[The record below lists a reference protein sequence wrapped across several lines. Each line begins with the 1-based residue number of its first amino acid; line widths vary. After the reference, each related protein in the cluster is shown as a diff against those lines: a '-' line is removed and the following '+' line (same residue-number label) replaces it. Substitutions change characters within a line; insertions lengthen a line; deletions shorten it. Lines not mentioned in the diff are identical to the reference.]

1 MSKKK
6 KWLVSILAVILVVCV
21 GIGLFGKRTY
31 YRLYNGDRITI
42 NLYVTINGEKVSTEN
57 EKFKIEDIKVN
68 SLQSSSDERE
78 NSAFKLYDNGDFLT
92 IGAKAGS
99 YGEYDFDVVI
109 DGYHFTLYV
118 YQFDWWDVQESNLH
132 IDINT
137 EDDTYETYEDYSYI
151 SGNDFYKTIHDSEN
165 VQCYDLV
172 NMNEIRIGCKG

>member
-1 MSKKK
+1 M
-6 KWLVSILAVILVVCV
+6 
-21 GIGLFGKRTY
+21 
-31 YRLYNGDRITI
+31 
-42 NLYVTINGEKVSTEN
+42 
-57 EKFKIEDIKVN
+57 
-68 SLQSSSDERE
+68 
-78 NSAFKLYDNGDFLT
+78 
-92 IGAKAGS
+92 
-99 YGEYDFDVVI
+99 I